1 MRLVSAIVSGTTCD
15 TSPSMSHSNPCWIP
29 STSTLDRLARMVAA
43 PMTLLMPGAGPPATT
58 IPSLFEWLTGVAIL
72 SRPTGPRSPHEQR
85 EDHCGQDGS
94 GGDLAPRPPAGSGRD
109 LPVVRQTKRERPA
122 IAGEH
127 AFRGRAARDDARD
140 LAVARRQS
148 AQVVE
153 SDLDFG
159 QVVGAGVA
167 RRESDAVGLH
177 GL

>member
-43 PMTLLMPGAGPPATT
+43 PMTLLMARRRSASDERL
-58 IPSLFEWLTGVAIL
+58 PSLFEWLTGVAIL

-109 LPVVRQTKRERPA
+109 LAVVRQTKRDRPA
-122 IAGEH
+122 T
-127 AFRGRAARDDARD
+127 
-140 LAVARRQS
+140 RR
-148 AQVVE
+148 
-153 SDLDFG
+153 
-159 QVVGAGVA
+159 
-167 RRESDAVGLH
+167 
-177 GL
+177 